1 MNSGIIGTI
10 VYAYKHKDYGDVFLI
25 LKDTSKYTFFNTT
38 DKAFEAI
45 YNYHENHD
53 KFEKMFGDDY
63 DKEFT
68 DMTEKDFIDN
78 MVFEVFPK
86 GRNRMDFKDFLGEL
100 FKALPS
106 DKTTWRNN

>member
-25 LKDTSKYTFFNTT
+25 LKDTSEYIFFDTT

-53 KFEKMFGDDY
+53 KFEKMFADLQEDY
-63 DKEFT
+63 VYEVLTKEYT
-68 DMTEKDFIDN
+68 DEEGYTGIIKKSVELQVKDFIK
-78 MVFEVFPK
+78 VAFESNYNQVVE
-86 GRNRMDFKDFLGEL
+86 N
-100 FKALPS
+100 
-106 DKTTWRNN
+106 